1 MSNRWH
7 NHTVFLFSS
16 TLRIFREFPVVGNL
30 CLVKISRSLIV
41 DEIVC
46 VKMADSRESGVKNV
60 FVFNMTSAASLI
72 QQGKSVYKTFC
83 LWLTSS
89 CALLPSVIHTKSELQ
104 NCGELPSSSIIFIFI
119 M

>member
-1 MSNRWH
+1 MAQPYG
-7 NHTVFLFSS
+7 FSIVEHLG
-16 TLRIFREFPVVGNL
+16 TFREFPVVGNL

-60 FVFNMTSAASLI
+60 FVFNMSSAASLV

-89 CALLPSVIHTKSELQ
+89 SALLPSVIHTNLGCKLRRTAVILNNVLSL
-104 NCGELPSSSIIFIFI
+104 
-119 M
+119 